1 MQSRHVKK
9 ASTSGARWIAT
20 LALGLLPLATA
31 AQEDAESASFVPLPK
46 DIFGERSTGNPVI
59 DLTRRAVDFSAGVFD
74 LEIPDTVTIKSEGG
88 NINYDAAKH
97 AIIYTGGKTPVKLL
111 TDKGLDV
118 VATSITADLKEKKA
132 HLKGPLTVYQN
143 ETITRAQSG
152 TYDWKTETLEVE
164 GVRSKVRGILIRG
177 SSIRYAEDEKKQRYM
192 TIRDAFLST
201 EDAKKPDTW
210 VGAGELTIYPGDYG
224 RLSELSVGIG
234 SYDIPI
240 PILGWITF
248 SHSLNPK
255 EGYMPNFGTKSIWGT
270 YLLNNYGFLL
280 GNRRVEDGIPVSD
293 YILTSKLDYRTR
305 RGLATGFDFEDVEM
319 SDRYKDMTGFSAYYA
334 ADSDPMINPTN
345 DTRQLTRHNRY
356 RIALQTRW
364 DLNKY
369 AKLDAD
375 WALTT
380 NINAVSDRYML
391 RDFFED
397 ECRLD
402 DKPDNTITLSRR
414 TERSEALLFTRM
426 ALNNYYTSDER
437 VEASY
442 YRPRTVIG
450 NTGIAYETRS
460 SFSTMRQ
467 DIPTLQRIEYQ
478 NILED
483 MKDTET
489 REYYERLLNSSGYLR
504 FNTTHEF
511 STSFSVMRF
520 LNVTPKAGFGYTGY
534 YDVGGIGSDN
544 RFLGYA
550 SCDFDI
556 RFNRHWDN
564 FRIPYFELKGLT
576 HVIHPYATISHGTI
590 SSSNSLVPQVDM
602 WSNTMSSST
611 INPMPL
617 DLMSFHGI
625 DGWGDWTVWRLGV
638 RNVFTSKCDGDRINL
653 LKWHTF
659 IDYNVDNPNMETRF
673 SNLHNLI
680 SFKPFERFS
689 LNLEMQTPTIR
700 DGSGFS
706 QYNTSISYQPYRWLE
721 GTMGHRYL
729 NGHPLQHDKSQVY
742 LHANLRINER
752 YNFAGRWYWEIEE
765 KRMPIQQYSLFR
777 NVGAWYI
784 GATLFLRDNGGKKET
799 GFGISFTLG
808 ETGTALPVNV
818 F

>member
-20 LALGLLPLATA
+20 LALGLLPLAS
-31 AQEDAESASFVPLPK
+31 AQEEADSPSFVPLPK
-46 DIFGERSTGNPVI
+46 ELFGEKPTGNPVI
-59 DLTRRAVDFSAGVFD
+59 DLAERAADFSGGIFD
-74 LEIPDTVTIKSEGG
+74 LEIPDTVTINSEGG
-88 NINYDAAKH
+88 GINYDAEKRH
-97 AIIYTGGKTPVKLL
+97 IIYSGGKTPVKML
-111 TDKGLDV
+111 TNKGLDI
-118 VATSITADLKEKKA
+118 VAPAITADINNKKA
-132 HLKGPLTVYQN
+132 ILQGPLTVYQN

-152 TYDWKTETLEVE
+152 TYDWQTETLEVQN
-164 GVRSKVRGILIRG
+164 VRSKVRGILIRG

-192 TIRDAFLST
+192 TIQDAYLST
-201 EDAKKPDTW
+201 EDAQEPDTW
-210 VGAGELTIYPGDYG
+210 VGAGELTVYPGDYG
-224 RLSELSVGIG
+224 RISKLSVGIG
-234 SYDIPI
+234 NYDIPV

-255 EGYMPNFGTKSIWGT
+255 EGYMPDFGTKSIWGT

-280 GNRRVEDGIPVSD
+280 GNRRVEGGIPVSD

-305 RGLATGFDFEDVEM
+305 RGFAVGFDFEDVDM
-319 SDRYKDMTGFSAYYA
+319 LDRFKDMKGLSVYYA

-364 DLNKY
+364 NLNKY
-369 AKLDAD
+369 AKLDGD

-391 RDFFED
+391 RDFFEE

-402 DKPDNTITLSRR
+402 DKPDNTISLTRR
-414 TERSEALLFTRM
+414 TDRSETMLFTRM
-426 ALNNYYTSDER
+426 ALNNYYTTDER

-442 YRPRTVIG
+442 YRPRTTIG
-450 NTGIAYETRS
+450 NTSIAYETRS

-467 DIPTLQRIEYQ
+467 AIPTMERIEYQ
-478 NILED
+478 TILDE
-483 MKDTET
+483 MRDTET

-511 STSFSVMRF
+511 STSFNVMRF
-520 LNVTPKAGFGYTGY
+520 LNVTPKAGLGYTGY

-556 RFNRHWDN
+556 RFNRHWED
-564 FRIPYFELKGLT
+564 FSVPFFDLKGLT

-602 WSNTMSSST
+602 WSDTMSSNT

-617 DLMSFHGI
+617 DLMGFTGI

-638 RNVFTSKCDGDRINL
+638 KNIFTSQRDGERVNV

-659 IDYNVDNPNMETRF
+659 IDYNVDNPNTEARF
-673 SNLHNLI
+673 SNLYNLI
-680 SFKPFERFS
+680 NFTPFDRFS
-689 LNLEMQTPTIR
+689 IKLEMQTPTIR

-721 GTMGHRYL
+721 ATMGHRYL
-729 NGHPLQHDKSQVY
+729 NNHPLQKDSSQIY
-742 LHANLRINER
+742 LRTTLRINER
-752 YNFAGRWYWEIEE
+752 YSFAGRWNWDIENN
-765 KRMPIQQYSLFR
+765 RIPIQQYSVFR

-784 GATLFLRDNGGKKET
+784 GATFFLRDNGGKKET

-808 ETGTALPVNV
+808 ETGTALPVD
-818 F
+818 FF